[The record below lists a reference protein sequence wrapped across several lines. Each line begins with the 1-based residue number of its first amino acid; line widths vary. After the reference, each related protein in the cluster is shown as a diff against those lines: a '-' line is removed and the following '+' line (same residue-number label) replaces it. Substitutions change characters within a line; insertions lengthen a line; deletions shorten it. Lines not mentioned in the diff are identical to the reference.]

1 MKTERNILTAFI
13 LNLGFSIFE
22 FFGGIIT
29 GSVAIISDAI
39 HDMGDAAVIGLS
51 YFLEKKSKK
60 PADEKHPKG
69 YAHYSELGGI
79 ITTIV
84 LILGSLIVIF
94 NAIGR
99 LSDPVEINYNGM
111 IFFAIVGVCVNGGA
125 AFVTRDGESFN
136 QRAVN
141 LHMLEDVLGWAVVLI
156 GAIVMKFTDFA
167 IIDPL
172 MSIGVAVFIIINA
185 VRNLTG
191 HGHHHHHHHSH
202 SDHDHHHDHHHQ

>member
-79 ITTIV
+79 ITTI
-84 LILGSLIVIF
+84 
-94 NAIGR
+94 
-99 LSDPVEINYNGM
+99 
-111 IFFAIVGVCVNGGA
+111 CWCCCGGDC
-125 AFVTRDGESFN
+125 RPYQEYHH
-136 QRAVN
+136 R
-141 LHMLEDVLGWAVVLI
+141 
-156 GAIVMKFTDFA
+156 
-167 IIDPL
+167 P
-172 MSIGVAVFIIINA
+172 
-185 VRNLTG
+185 G
-191 HGHHHHHHHSH
+191 HL
-202 SDHDHHHDHHHQ
+202 